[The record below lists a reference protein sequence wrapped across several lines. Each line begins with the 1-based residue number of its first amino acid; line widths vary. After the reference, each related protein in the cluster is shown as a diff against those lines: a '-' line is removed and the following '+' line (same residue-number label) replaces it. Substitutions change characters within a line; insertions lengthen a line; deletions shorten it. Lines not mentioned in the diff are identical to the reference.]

1 MKVKVDKK
9 LEALERAKVKVKT
22 TEQIEAEIDAIRD
35 DINEVKRDM
44 KSYEKKASR
53 VQKMFENLA
62 RRDDVAAQR
71 GRA

>member
-1 MKVKVDKK
+1 VKVKVDKK